1 MIMMMISGEVEVNSF
16 VNSIIL
22 EVKFGDEP

>member
-16 VNSIIL
+16 VNSITL
-22 EVKFGDEP
+22 EAKFGDEP